1 MSALSHYA
9 VVVPSLHPVREHLIP
24 FLREILRLE
33 PGAVIVVDDGSGH
46 EYQAT
51 FTDAEAMGCLVL
63 RHGRNFGKGRAL
75 KTGFRHCAEHLPH
88 LSGIVTADS
97 DGQHAPADLLRV
109 VERQQQ
115 FAERGLLTTVFGSR
129 AFAGRDVPAK
139 SKVGNVLT
147 TLIVQVLFGRRI
159 TDTQSGLRCFP
170 LAMARDL
177 IGVRGERF
185 DYEMNQLL
193 WLLATNRTVDEL
205 DIHTIYHDTANSISH
220 FRPVRDSLR
229 IYAIILR
236 QFVVFSGV
244 SALSAVF
251 DMLLY
256 FIIIDF
262 VFGPGRTP
270 ADVAVAVAV
279 ARMGS
284 SILNFAL
291 NRSVVFGASG
301 SRSRA
306 ATRYAALAAVIMLLS
321 AAGTATLSV
330 VTNGHDMWAKVVSDA
345 TLFLLSYVVQRR
357 WVFVHKGNAGT
368 VDLEYQAE
376 GEPTWR

>member
-1 MSALSHYA
+1 M
-9 VVVPSLHPVREHLIP
+9 
-24 FLREILRLE
+24 
-33 PGAVIVVDDGSGH
+33 
-46 EYQAT
+46 
-51 FTDAEAMGCLVL
+51 
-63 RHGRNFGKGRAL
+63 
-75 KTGFRHCAEHLPH
+75 
-88 LSGIVTADS
+88 
-97 DGQHAPADLLRV
+97 
-109 VERQQQ
+109 
-115 FAERGLLTTVFGSR
+115 LTTVFGSR

-291 NRSVVFGASG
+291 NGDRGVRSLGVPVTCRDSLRRVGGGDHAVVRGRHG
-301 SRSRA
+301 HIVRGHQRS
-306 ATRYAALAAVIMLLS
+306 
-321 AAGTATLSV
+321 
-330 VTNGHDMWAKVVSDA
+330 
-345 TLFLLSYVVQRR
+345 
-357 WVFVHKGNAGT
+357 
-368 VDLEYQAE
+368 
-376 GEPTWR
+376 